1 MKRVLF
7 VCTGNT
13 CRSPMAQCLFTSMAK
28 EQDVEVR
35 ADSAGLYAREG
46 EPASDGAYAAMEA
59 LGLSLQGHRVKPV
72 TEELLAG
79 ADLVL
84 CMTQAHAEQL
94 QMRFPDAKAKIFSF
108 HPSIPDP
115 YGGSVARY
123 LETAA
128 ALKSQLQTLILKWK
142 GSNA

>member
-13 CRSPMAQCLFTSMAK
+13 CRSPMAQCLFSQMAK
-28 EQDVEVR
+28 QQGVEAY

-46 EPASDGAYAAMEA
+46 EPASDGAYAAMET
-59 LGLSLQGHRVKPV
+59 LGCSLQWHRAKPV

-79 ADLVL
+79 ADVVL

-94 QMRFPDAKAKIFSF
+94 QMRFPDAKANVRAFN
-108 HPSIPDP
+108 PPIPDP
-115 YGGSVARY
+115 YGGSAARY